1 MKKKR
6 KPASL
11 TRMYQGGGVD
21 MTSSMQE
28 LLFRKG
34 GVETRSAK
42 RPAACMKRKKK

>member
-1 MKKKR
+1 MKKRR

-11 TRMYQGGGVD
+11 TRMYQGGGI
-21 MTSSMQE
+21 TSSMQD